1 MMKKSRILCLM
12 LALALVLA
20 SLAGCG
26 TDSGN
31 DNAPADTGAA
41 VTDAENLGNEDN
53 GDPYTIAVVVKIT
66 GIAWYER
73 MQVGIDK
80 FNEETGNDAYITG
93 AATADA
99 AEQVAIIEDLIAQ
112 GVDALVVIPNSVEAV
127 EPVLARARE
136 AGIVVITHEAS
147 DIENADY
154 DLEAFNNQAYGEF
167 LMETLAGLMGGEGTY
182 TTFLGYL
189 TATSHNEWV
198 DAEVAYQTENY
209 PGMNVVSNKNET
221 SENSDTA
228 YQKTQELLRTYPEL
242 SGFIGS
248 AMADIPGVARA
259 VEEAGLED
267 STYVVGTCLVST
279 AEQYLETGAIDVV
292 TFWDPADAGYAL
304 CELATMVL
312 DGEEISDGI
321 SLTPDGYQDLTLN
334 GKVFEGSAWLSATVD
349 NMDEYDF

>member
-1 MMKKSRILCLM
+1 MKKIKILS
-12 LALALVLA
+12 LVLA
-20 SLAGCG
+20 VVMLLACFSGCG
-26 TDSGN
+26 TVNEPAPNDS
-31 DNAPADTGAA
+31 APVSG
-41 VTDAENLGNEDN
+41 ENLGSEANN
-53 GDPYTIAVVVKIT
+53 DPYTIAVVVKIT

-73 MQVGIDK
+73 MQVGIDR
-80 FNEETGNDAYITG
+80 FNEATGNDAYITG

-99 AEQVAIIEDLIAQ
+99 AEQVAVIEDLIAQ

-136 AGIVVITHEAS
+136 AGIVVICHEAS
-147 DIENADY
+147 NIENADY

-167 LMETLAGLMGGEGTY
+167 LMETLAELMGGEGTY
-182 TTFLGYL
+182 TTFVGYL

-198 DAEVAYQTENY
+198 DSEVAYQEENY
-209 PGMNVVSNKNET
+209 PDMNVVSSKNET

-242 SGFIGS
+242 AGFIGS

-312 DGEEISDGI
+312 DGEDIADGI

-334 GKVFEGSAWLSATVD
+334 GKVLEGSAWLSATVD
-349 NMDEYDF
+349 NMGDYDF

>member
-1 MMKKSRILCLM
+1 MKKRRILSLLLV
-12 LALALVLA
+12 LALMVA

-26 TDSGN
+26 TE
-31 DNAPADTGAA
+31 PADDNSPAPDPGASGEP
-41 VTDAENLGNEDN
+41 VSEEK
-53 GDPYTIAVVVKIT
+53 DPYTIAVVVKIT

-80 FNEETGNDAYITG
+80 FNADTGNDAYITG

-99 AEQVAIIEDLIAQ
+99 AEQVAVIEDLIAQ
-112 GVDALVVIPNSVEAV
+112 GVDALVVIPNSIEAV

-147 DIENADY
+147 NIENADY
-154 DLEAFNNQAYGEF
+154 DLEPFNNQAYGEF
-167 LMETLAGLMGGEGTY
+167 LMETLAELMGGQGTY
-182 TTFLGYL
+182 TTFVGYL

-198 DAEVAYQTENY
+198 DAEVALQEEKY
-209 PGMNVVSNKNET
+209 PDMQVVSSKNET
-221 SENSDTA
+221 AENSDTA
-228 YQKTQELLRTYPEL
+228 YQKTQELMRTYPEL

-279 AEQYLETGAIDVV
+279 AEQYLETGAIDVA

-312 DGEEISDGI
+312 DGEEIGDGI
-321 SLTPDGYQDLTLN
+321 DLTPEGYQDLTLN
-334 GKVFEGSAWLSATVD
+334 GKVFEGTAWMSATVE
-349 NMDEYDF
+349 NMADYDF